1 MRDKIMKA
9 ELVRDRVIE
18 ARLAYEEKR
27 IAILAGLADNI
38 LFEYDREADT
48 IYFTKPIRLQ
58 NQMVKSLRE
67 CSKKKTLVPYVH
79 PEDISQVNQLITK
92 GENGS
97 IEFRCLTKEGY
108 LWFRIT
114 LIQAAC
120 EEEKLTKCFGSLT
133 NIHNE
138 KCSLIYQEYAQ
149 NTDHLTRLYNLGYMQ
164 QSISKYL
171 KKDGASGTHALL
183 IMDMVQF
190 SYINETYGSMFG
202 DTILIQAANKLKDIF
217 YPSELIG
224 RVGSDQYMIFVKNM
238 KKREDLFL
246 KIDQVCQQLSDIY
259 TGEMKDCIKAIFGVA
274 MYPNDG
280 KTFEDLFRHADTAC
294 YVAKNK
300 GYGNLMLYENCI
312 LHLKEEEEFY
322 SQYEVR
328 GDHTFG
334 SSNFDKEITTF
345 TMDVMQKMKDVNH
358 GVIVL
363 MNHLV
368 NVLNV
373 DSVRIYEVSDD
384 HNSLNMSYTSGSR
397 RMIQEKRQIIYEE
410 PGLVEYESLFEHGF
424 FKANNTADIQLLP
437 LKRSFYERGIHSTL
451 QCALYEAGVFRG
463 CIAIEDMNRKRVWTE
478 YEYSALYTIA
488 TIFTTYLLKLRD
500 YEDMKDQ
507 LKELKNYDQLTKL
520 ANINKFKKEAES
532 ILHSDS
538 GTSRYAI
545 VAMDFL
551 QFKYVND
558 TCGFEVGDQVLYEY
572 ARALELM
579 EWNLSIARETSDRFL
594 LLVKVNELSE
604 AKQWITEMNE
614 EFARSQEKRLLGWKL
629 SIVAGICEVRSAN
642 GINEALDKA
651 QLARKSIHDVHKTDS
666 CIYDD
671 EMHEKVRRELEIIR
685 SQERALN
692 QQEFEV
698 YLQPKIGLEDNQLVG
713 AEALIRWNRKDGTM
727 MYPDEFIPVFEK
739 NGFILRIDFFVYETV
754 CKLLHKWKVENKKA
768 IPISV
773 NVSRLHLTN
782 DNFAKEFVEL
792 VQKYEV
798 PTNLLELEL
807 TESMVLENV
816 QSAISTM
823 QGLQEKGFLV
833 SIDDFGAGY
842 SSLNLLKD
850 LKTDILKLDRE
861 FFRQGDLRKQDK
873 IIVSNI
879 INMAKQLDMKVL
891 SEGVET
897 TNQSEFLREIS
908 CDMAQGYLFAKP
920 MPIADFERFL
930 CEYSIGH

>member
-9 ELVRDRVIE
+9 ELVRDRVLE

-27 IAILAGLADNI
+27 IAILAGLANNI
-38 LFEYDREADT
+38 LFEYDRESDT
-48 IYFTKPIRLQ
+48 MYFTKPIRLQ
-58 NQMVKSLRE
+58 NQMAKSIRE

-79 PEDISQVNQLITK
+79 PQDISQVNQLITK

-114 LIQAAC
+114 LIQATYEK
-120 EEEKLTKCFGSLT
+120 EELRKCFGSLT

-138 KCSLIYQEYAQ
+138 KCSLIYKEHVR
-149 NTDHLTRLYNLGYMQ
+149 NTDPLTRLYNLGYLK
-164 QSISKYL
+164 QSISNYL
-171 KKDGASGTHALL
+171 KKDGINGTHALL
-183 IMDMVQF
+183 IMDLVQF

-202 DTILIQAANKLKDIF
+202 DSILIQAANKLKDIF
-217 YPSELIG
+217 YPIELIG
-224 RVGSDQYMIFVKNM
+224 RVGSDQYMIFVKDMNQ
-238 KKREDLFL
+238 REDLFS
-246 KIDQVCQQLSDIY
+246 KIDQMSQQLADIY

-280 KTFEDLFRHADTAC
+280 KTYEELFRHADTAC

-300 GYGNLMLYENCI
+300 GYGHLMLYENCI
-312 LHLKEEEEFY
+312 LHLKEEKEFY
-322 SQYEVR
+322 SEYEVR
-328 GDHTFG
+328 RDHTFG
-334 SSNFDKEITTF
+334 SINFDKEITTF

-397 RMIQEKRQIIYEE
+397 RMIQEKCHTMYEE

-424 FKANNTADIQLLP
+424 FKVNNTADIELLP

-463 CIAIEDMNRKRVWTE
+463 CIAIEDMSRERVWTE

-488 TIFTTYLLKLRD
+488 TIFTTYLLKLRN
-500 YEDMKDQ
+500 YEDIKDQ

-520 ANINKFKKEAES
+520 ANINKFKKQAQS
-532 ILHSDS
+532 ILYNNT

-579 EWNLSIARETSDRFL
+579 EWNLAIARETSDRFL
-594 LLVKVNELSE
+594 LLVKANELSE

-614 EFARSQEKRLLGWKL
+614 EFARSQEKRLLGWRL
-629 SIVAGICEVRSAN
+629 SIVAGICEVRSGN
-642 GINEALDKA
+642 GVNEAIDKA

-671 EMHEKVRRELEIIR
+671 GMHEKVRRELEIIR
-685 SQERALN
+685 SQERALH

-739 NGFILRIDFFVYETV
+739 NGFILQIDFFVYETV
-754 CKLLHKWKVENKKA
+754 CKLLHKWKIENKKE

-782 DNFAKEFVEL
+782 DNFAKDFVEL

-798 PTNLLELEL
+798 PANLLELEL

-833 SIDDFGAGY
+833 SIDDFGTGY

-861 FFRQGDLRKQDK
+861 FLRQGDLRKQDK

-920 MPIADFERFL
+920 MPIADFEKFL
-930 CEYSIGH
+930 CEYSI